1 MTKARDIASAA
12 PAPAGVTSTEL
23 GYVDG
28 VTSAIQ
34 TQVDAKIGS
43 TIVDAKGDV
52 IAATAADTV
61 ARLAV
66 GANNTVL
73 TADSAEATGLKW
85 AAPAGAG
92 LDLIATST
100 FSAAASHSV
109 NNCFTSTYTNYR
121 IVADYDSTD
130 VGDNLN
136 LRMRVS
142 GSDNSTAGNYRS
154 SGFYTNW
161 DSVSTGG
168 IASGTSATSMT
179 VGNVSNVSRLSTTFD
194 MCNPFATEETT
205 FQGISLGGAG
215 TIYRGGKTTVT
226 TSYDGFTLIP
236 AAGNMTG
243 TVSVYGYAK

>member
-1 MTKARDIASAA
+1 MIAYLKDTDAVEKYDGAA
-12 PAPAGVTSTEL
+12 WV
-23 GYVDG
+23 
-28 VTSAIQ
+28 
-34 TQVDAKIGS
+34 
-43 TIVDAKGDV
+43 
-52 IAATAADTV
+52 
-61 ARLAV
+61 AV
-66 GANNTVL
+66 G
-73 TADSAEATGLKW
+73 G
-85 AAPAGAG
+85 AASG
-92 LDLIATST
+92 DFVLIATST